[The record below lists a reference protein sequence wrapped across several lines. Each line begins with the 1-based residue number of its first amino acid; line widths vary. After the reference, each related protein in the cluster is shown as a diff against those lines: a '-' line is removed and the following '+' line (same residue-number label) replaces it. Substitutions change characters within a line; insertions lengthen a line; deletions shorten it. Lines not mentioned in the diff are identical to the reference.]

1 MKLKYFL
8 AALIA
13 AASFTFT
20 TVSCDDDDEKSYLSE
35 IQVNSSYIAFPAT
48 GGTKT
53 VEVKAHGAWSFEN
66 VPDWLTIAPMSG
78 TGNASVTFTAAET
91 KTTNET
97 TVLLNCDGATQRIN
111 VLQMTEK
118 TELVQSTCAEVLAG
132 MDGTAFRVG
141 GVVTKI
147 AESATYGNFYI
158 NDGTGEVYIYGT
170 KYEGQT
176 KQGAITKLGIEVGD
190 EVIVEGP
197 KTTYGGVVELVDV
210 DVIKVNKSL
219 IKCDSTYVAGV
230 SSNTLPHEG
239 GDLVAYLTNK
249 GQGLYVSIPEEV
261 QSWITMCE
269 VAGNVVT
276 FHVAENTAGPRSAT
290 LVARTTDGKK
300 EYTANIELMQDGL
313 SGTLDLPMT
322 VEEAIAAANAGVTSS
337 VYVKGIVSEL
347 VSGGFGA
354 NYGNGSFWISA
365 DGVKNDDLSLDFE
378 AYQVNWLG
386 GNKWTEDNAQIE
398 VGAEVLL
405 YGPLTVYKGTAET
418 QGKGA
423 AYVYSVN
430 GVTTDENGIGTLDAP
445 FNALGGIAAAKAGI
459 ASNVY
464 VEGIVSELVKGGFD
478 PAYGNGSFWIS
489 TDGNFNDNLDLDFEA
504 YQVNWLEGA
513 KWNEDTDPQIAV
525 GDKVV
530 LYGPLTTYKGT
541 SETQGKGAAYVYSY
555 TPAN

>member
-1 MKLKYFL
+1 MKKYILMAFTAM
-8 AALIA
+8 AAMA
-13 AASFTFT
+13 T
-20 TVSCDDDDEKSYLSE
+20 TVSCDDNNYGPDSFFSE
-35 IQVNSSYIAFPAT
+35 VTVTSSYVSINQNGGSSSISVKTSGNWEISDIPAWLNVSPT
-48 GGTKT
+48 SGSAGEQTVSFSAESTLDGRNATLKLVSGGK
-53 VEVKAHGAWSFEN
+53 V
-66 VPDWLTIAPMSG
+66 
-78 TGNASVTFTAAET
+78 
-91 KTTNET
+91 
-97 TVLLNCDGATQRIN
+97 QYIN
-111 VLQMTEK
+111 VIQGLST
-118 TELVQSTCAEVLAG
+118 VSDATCAEVIAG
-132 MDGTAFRVG
+132 PDSKTYQTK
-141 GVVTKI
+141 GVVTAI
-147 AESATYGNFYI
+147 ANTVYGNFYI
-158 NDGTGEVYIYGT
+158 NDGTGEVYIYGCLYDGKT
-170 KYEGQT
+170 QNNPIVNNK
-176 KQGAITKLGIEVGD
+176 IEVGD
-190 EVIVEGP
+190 EVTVQGP
-197 KTTYGGVVELVDV
+197 KTTYNGTVELVDV
-210 DVIKVNKSL
+210 TVVSVNKSL

-230 SSNTLPHEG
+230 KTNNLPNQG

-261 QSWITMCE
+261 QSWVTMCQI
-269 VAGNVVT
+269 AGNVVT
-276 FHVAENTAGPRSAT
+276 FHVAENTAGPRNTT

-300 EYTANIELMQDGL
+300 EYTTNIELSQDGL
-313 SGTLDLPMT
+313 SGTLELPMT

-459 ASNVY
+459 ASKVY
-464 VEGIVSELVKGGFD
+464 VEGIVSQLVKGGFD